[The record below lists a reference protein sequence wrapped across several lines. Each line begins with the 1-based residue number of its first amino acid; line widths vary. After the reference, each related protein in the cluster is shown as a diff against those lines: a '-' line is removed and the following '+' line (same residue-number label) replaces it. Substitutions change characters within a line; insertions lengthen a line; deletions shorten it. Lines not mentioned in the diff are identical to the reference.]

1 MYFLTFLDLETVD
14 TKAMFTLLQPP
25 LEGSGEVVFGE
36 GTDDPLP
43 RVLELLLDP
52 GDDRQ
57 LSFQNKYKEEV
68 CRSQVRTGGGAT
80 DDLGGLFGQKQ
91 LDLVGV
97 LDRKLGG
104 PSC

>member
-14 TKAMFTLLQPP
+14 TKALFILLQPP
-25 LEGSGEVVFGE
+25 LEGSSEVVFGVS
-36 GTDDPLP
+36 TDDPLP
-43 RVLELLLDP
+43 LVLELQLGP
-52 GDDRQ
+52 GDDCQ

-97 LDRKLGG
+97 MYRKLWG
-104 PSC
+104 PSG